1 MVFVG
6 GMSNNAA
13 ISTRGH
19 SSDQAMRTH
28 SSSRKPVLT
37 RRFLE
42 LPSTTHNWL
51 DVSHIAFE
59 VGHLRRKTQRFPA
72 SCRNRRRALQSATAL
87 YTTSLC
93 VPATHQMND
102 LRDSKQLLL
111 VQLRFGAYR
120 FEILGWFSLSL
131 LLVGPFLAV
140 SLASPPKMTEGGV
153 GPVSG
158 P

>member
-1 MVFVG
+1 MYPSQQGDTQAIKPCERTAVVVNPCLHG
-6 GMSNNAA
+6 GFWSY
-13 ISTRGH
+13 
-19 SSDQAMRTH
+19 QARHTTG
-28 SSSRKPVLT
+28 LT
-37 RRFLE
+37 SPE
-42 LPSTTHNWL
+42 NM
-51 DVSHIAFE
+51 AFE

-72 SCRNRRRALQSATAL
+72 SCRNRRHALHPATAL

-102 LRDSKQLLL
+102 LRDSKQLSL

-131 LLVGPFLAV
+131 LLVVGPFLAV